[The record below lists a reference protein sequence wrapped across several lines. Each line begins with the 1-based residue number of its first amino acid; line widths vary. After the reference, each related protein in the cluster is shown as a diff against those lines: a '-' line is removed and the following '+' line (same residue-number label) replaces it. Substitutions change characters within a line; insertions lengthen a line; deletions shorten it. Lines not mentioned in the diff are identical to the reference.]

1 MYYIRYFY
9 FVDNFSSHAVDYYN
23 SIDVCKLRAVQVY
36 HDYLKLLKSRFEHQL
51 NHDCMM
57 IPVIKSSAIS
67 NYHSDD
73 NTCSFMYD
81 IGQMPHHGDVE
92 GSRCRPDGEAETTDE
107 SFYTSSEEEED
118 TMSQPTASSLVGMQP
133 MDLN

>member
-23 SIDVCKLRAVQVY
+23 SIEVCKLRAVQVY

-81 IGQMPHHGDVE
+81 IGQMP
-92 GSRCRPDGEAETTDE
+92 DGEAETTDE
-107 SFYTSSEEEED
+107 SFYTSSEEEEA
-118 TMSQPTASSLVGMQP
+118 TMSQP